1 MRAGQSALEPD
12 EATIGVAQEE
22 NGLGQ
27 LVEKSDDLL
36 DIFSVAKFESVGG
49 GRALSAA
56 QKIWGDEAKVGTDLV
71 GQTFP
76 LK

>member
-1 MRAGQSALEPD
+1 M
-12 EATIGVAQEE
+12 AQEE

-27 LVEKSDDLL
+27 LVEKSDDLIN
-36 DIFSVAKFESVGG
+36 IFPVAKFQAVGG
-49 GRALSAA
+49 GRAPSAA